1 MFDHLLA
8 LQIETEEDAQL
19 LQLDEATSAQ
29 VLEAMHRSASKDNPF
44 AEFGVPSDDE
54 LDEAIQ
60 KREAREAF
68 TTLITEPSDDA
79 KKVALTSIQ
88 SPASVQHLVASLTA
102 YDWEF
107 IEQAKEIRGKIV
119 ARLLEDM
126 DHSNP
131 SIRLKAAKLLGD
143 VTEIGL
149 FTTKVEVTTK
159 IEHNEEELNAKV
171 ADRLQRLLANTV
183 VAEIVPAG
191 DKE

>member
-8 LQIETEEDAQL
+8 LQIETEEEAQL
-19 LQLDEATSAQ
+19 LQLDEASSAQ
-29 VLEAMHRSASKDNPF
+29 VLEAMHKSASPSNPF
-44 AEFGVPSDDE
+44 AEFGVPSDEE
-54 LDEAIQ
+54 LDDAIQ
-60 KREAREAF
+60 KREAREVF

-79 KKVALTSIQ
+79 KKVALAGIQ
-88 SPASVQHLVASLTA
+88 TPVAVQHLVATLTA

-107 IEQAKEIRGKIV
+107 IEQAKQIRGKIV

-131 SIRLKAAKLLGD
+131 SIRMKAVKLLGD

-149 FTTKVEVTTK
+149 FTTKVEVTQK

-171 ADRLQRLLANTV
+171 AERLQRLLSSTV
-183 VAEIVPAG
+183 VAEATPR
-191 DKE
+191 EET